1 MSKDNIIGRIRKLL
15 AIADKN
21 SGASENEMMT
31 EMSMAQALMLRHH
44 LSPQVQSKV
53 FDAAYVSVPRTN
65 ELAICWVRFLQLAD
79 AAVALQLV
87 GRSAFR
93 RRQSACGPQGFRT
106 RSQARFWHLAD
117 IAMDIV

>member
-31 EMSMAQALMLRHH
+31 AMSMAQALMLRHH
-44 LSPQVQSKV
+44 LSPVQSKV

-93 RRQSACGPQGFRT
+93 RRQSA
-106 RSQARFWHLAD
+106 
-117 IAMDIV
+117 